1 MILKRP
7 SFRRG
12 GGAGIGALMPRKK
25 LQFGTPGSG
34 YQFLEPGLQK
44 ELRLAE
50 EIKNKNL
57 RTSNLRGPFGNF
69 MRGAVSYGAP
79 IVAQTGLAYL
89 NRPRTLEEKKVMQ
102 QISDEN
108 ALSGEATM
116 PNILKEQD
124 ARRLKASKVGDE
136 ISFADAFFL
145 DPETKTYPKILGR
158 SEDRIKRAQIE
169 KQKKIDEEL
178 DKPSMSGDPTQFS
191 GEDEL
196 TNFEALKAAQGPRE
210 PEIDITEESSITL
223 DPKEE
228 IKKEAEFIKDLLKNE
243 SLTRGENALIIAEAI
258 KAGGSLS
265 DKISKAA
272 DLALPVVKRRD
283 KQDKAI
289 TLKAYELYKRKE
301 AEAIKAGKATP
312 EMRNIESIAK
322 AKKARGDDRP
332 LEEIKNEIIVE
343 QSGADKN
350 SVKII
355 TAASAEIIGYQND
368 IDKQRRKLDTETSKK
383 KPNAKTIEKINKKIS
398 ELQLELGKFASLDG
412 FEKIF
417 PGVKKSYLAD
427 GGRVDRA
434 NGSPMEGEKME
445 VAETIADTPG
455 APTPEKQVLKL
466 SYAEL
471 RNKLPKEITDDVV
484 ELLANSTEA
493 LQDFA
498 YITTQDDVGNF
509 NVKYGVNLVIP
520 PATA

>member
-12 GGAGIGALMPRKK
+12 GNSGIGALRIKAANGFGGATKNPVNLFQTTPRTEISGGLRK
-25 LQFGTPGSG
+25 GTAGSRLLTQLRNLAVPGATTAAG
-34 YQFLEPGLQK
+34 T
-44 ELRLAE
+44 LA
-50 EIKNKNL
+50 I
-57 RTSNLRGPFGNF
+57 P
-69 MRGAVSYGAP
+69 
-79 IVAQTGLAYL
+79 VATAGGLAYL
-89 NRPRTLEEKKVMQ
+89 NKPRTLKEKEYMQ
-102 QISDEN
+102 SVGPLYETMSEDDLKAYSDETER
-108 ALSGEATM
+108 LS
-116 PNILKEQD
+116 KD
-124 ARRLKASKVGDE
+124 GDE
-136 ISFADAFFL
+136 ISFTDALFM
-145 DPETKTYPKILGR
+145 DPKTGTYPTLFGR
-158 SEDRIKRAQIE
+158 TKDREIR
-169 KQKKIDEEL
+169 KKLEEAKKAETSGGG
-178 DKPSMSGDPTQFS
+178 DPNMTGDPTQFT

-196 TNFEALKAAQGPRE
+196 TNFEKLKEAQGPG

-228 IKKEAEFIKDLLKNE
+228 IKKEADFLKDLLKNE

-258 KAGGSLS
+258 KEGGSIS

-272 DLALPVVKRRD
+272 ELALPTVRRRD

-368 IDKQRRKLDTETSKK
+368 IDKQRRKLNTETSKK

-434 NGSPMEGEKME
+434 NGSPMEGETME